1 MAQNSD
7 LHINNLQRFGDIQRT
22 YLWQVQINGLSGAEE
37 DMKFLVREATWA
49 GRTNTQIESY
59 FLGMKQFFPGKEEFS
74 GDLTLQFEEHESL
87 FVSKT
92 LYKWKQQ
99 IFDVTRGASN
109 AVNTGEEKAELAKDI
124 TLTLLA
130 YNNEPLP
137 CRMRFKNAWLK
148 NVDDVSLSMSGGE
161 AMMVGATFQYDY
173 WVLVDEQG
181 NEIAY
186 ESL

>member
-1 MAQNSD
+1 MADRS
-7 LHINNLQRFGDIQRT
+7 LHISNMQRFGDIQRT
-22 YLWQVQINGLSGAEE
+22 YLFQVKILGLPGAD
-37 DMKFLVREATWA
+37 DMNMLAREAIWA

-59 FLGMKQFFPGKEEFS
+59 FLGMKQFFMGKEEFA
-74 GDLTLQFEEHESL
+74 GDLTIQFEEHESQ

-109 AVNTGEEKAELAKDI
+109 AVNTGAEKAEIAKDI
-124 TLTLLA
+124 KLTLLA
-130 YNNEPLP
+130 YNNKPLP
-137 CRMRFKNAWLK
+137 VSMLFKNAWVK

-161 AMMVGATFQYDY
+161 AMMVGSTFQYD
-173 WVLVDEQG
+173 WWEAIDTATNQVIEF
-181 NEIAY
+181 